1 MAERQQ
7 TQTGVARRE
16 GQQQPARTAHPLFDL
31 RNEIDTLF
39 DRFFSGS
46 LLGPFAGFE
55 PQPLRQRF
63 GGMVPKVDVSESDK
77 EIQIVAELP
86 GLKQEDVDL
95 SLADDVLTIRG
106 ETQESR
112 EEREKQYHLTERSYG
127 RFERSFQLPDSVD
140 RERIAAKFENGL
152 LTVTLPKSEKAQPSA
167 RRIEIAR
174 K

>member
-1 MAERQQ
+1 
-7 TQTGVARRE
+7 
-16 GQQQPARTAHPLFDL
+16 
-31 RNEIDTLF
+31 
-39 DRFFSGS
+39 
-46 LLGPFAGFE
+46 
-55 PQPLRQRF
+55 
-63 GGMVPKVDVSESDK
+63 MVPKVDVSESDK

-106 ETQESR
+106 ETRESR

-127 RFERSFQLPDSVD
+127 RFERSFQLPDFVD
-140 RERIAAKFENGL
+140 RERIAARFENGL
-152 LTVTLPKSEKAQPSA
+152 LTVTLPKSEKARPSA